1 MAWEQF
7 EKIVKEI
14 ESDLKIDRMNMDE
27 KILQIPSIKH
37 FWVAELYRSKIQ
49 IQKLENYKKERVK
62 ELQSTLVTEIG
73 LSKNSLV
80 NQINSDEKIIKIN
93 SKLDELKLI
102 VEYLEDVKFVM
113 NKVTDDIKN
122 RIELEKVERL

>member
-14 ESDLKIDRMNMDE
+14 ENDLKIDRLNMDE
-27 KILQIPSIKH
+27 KILQIPSVKH
-37 FWVAELYRSKIQ
+37 YWVAELYRSKIQ

-73 LSKNSLV
+73 LSKNSLI
-80 NQINSDEKIIKIN
+80 NQINSDEKIMKIN
-93 SKLDELKLI
+93 AKLDELKVI
-102 VEYLEDVKFVM
+102 VEYLEDVKFVL
-113 NKVTDDIKN
+113 TIL
-122 RIELEKVERL
+122 RIALNLRRWNVYK